1 MAKISNTTAY
11 PNVTPTA
18 NDFVILTD
26 VSDSDATK
34 TCTVNDFQGFFG
46 THTLVKT
53 LTTPDLLTSFTKPV
67 ILLPAQGANKL
78 IVPYGTIVY
87 KTTFNTQAFNFT
99 NATLE
104 YDSVTLHTVGTPILN
119 AAVDYISVESPQQFP
134 SPAASVIGNN
144 NLLFKGTTANPTQG
158 DGTLTINL
166 QYRIVE
172 I

>member
-11 PNVTPTA
+11 PNVTPTS

-53 LTTPDLLTSFTKPV
+53 LTTPELLTSFTTPI
-67 ILLPAQGANKL
+67 ILLPAQGANKI
-78 IVPYGTIVY
+78 IVPYGPIVY

-104 YDSVTLHTVGTPILN
+104 YDSVTLNTVGTAILN
-119 AAVDYISVESPQQFP
+119 AGADYIGVNSPQDFTP
-134 SPAASVIGNN
+134 PPASYAVNN

-172 I
+172 M

>member
-1 MAKISNTTAY
+1 MAKISNTKAY

-34 TCTVNDFQGFFG
+34 TCTVNEFQGFFG
-46 THTLVKT
+46 TKTLVKT
-53 LTTPDLLTSFTKPV
+53 LTTAELLNSFTTPIV
-67 ILLPAQGANKL
+67 LIPAQGANKI

-99 NATLE
+99 SAALE
-104 YDSVTLHTVGTPILN
+104 YDSVTLHTVSTSILN
-119 AAVDYISVESPQQFP
+119 ASADYISIESPQNFP
-134 SPAASVIGNN
+134 SPAASVVGNN
-144 NLLFKGTTANPTQG
+144 NLLFKGLVGNPTQG
-158 DGTLTINL
+158 DGTLTINF

>member
-1 MAKISNTTAY
+1 MAKINNTTVY
-11 PNVTPTA
+11 PNVTPTQD
-18 NDFVILTD
+18 DFVILTD

-53 LTTPDLLTSFTKPV
+53 LTTAELLNSFVTPI
-67 ILLPAQGANKL
+67 ILVPAQGANKV
-78 IVPYGTIVY
+78 IVPYGTVVY
-87 KTTFNTQAFNFT
+87 KSDFNTQAFNFT
-99 NATLE
+99 NATLQ
-104 YDSVTLHTVGTPILN
+104 YDSVELNTVGTAILN
-119 AAVDYISVESPQQFP
+119 TGSDYVGLSNITPG
-134 SPAASVIGNN
+134 AASVAGNN
-144 NLLFKGTTANPTQG
+144 NLLFKATTGNPTQG

>member
-11 PNVTPTA
+11 PNVTPTS

-53 LTTPDLLTSFTKPV
+53 LTTLELLNSFTTPI
-67 ILLPAQGANKL
+67 ILLPAQGANKI
-78 IVPYGTIVY
+78 IVPYGPIVY

-104 YDSVTLHTVGTPILN
+104 YDSVTLNTVGTAILN
-119 AAVDYISVESPQQFP
+119 AGADYIGVNS
-134 SPAASVIGNN
+134 ASSYSASYAVNN

>member
-34 TCTVNDFQGFFG
+34 TCTVNEFQGYFG
-46 THTLVKT
+46 TKTLVKT
-53 LTTPDLLTSFTKPV
+53 LTTAELLNSFTTPIV
-67 ILLPAQGANKL
+67 LIAAQGANKI

-99 NATLE
+99 DATLE
-104 YDSVTLHTVGTPILN
+104 YDSLTLNTVGTTILN
-119 AAVDYISVESPQQFP
+119 AGSTYTGLSNVTPGAGSV
-134 SPAASVIGNN
+134 VGNN
-144 NLLFKGTTANPTQG
+144 NLLFKASTGNPTQG
-158 DGTLTINL
+158 DGTLTINF

>member
-53 LTTPDLLTSFTKPV
+53 LTTPELLTSFTTPI
-67 ILLPAQGANKL
+67 ILLPAQGANKI
-78 IVPYGTIVY
+78 IVPYGPIVY

-99 NATLE
+99 NATLD
-104 YDSVTLHTVGTPILN
+104 YDSVTLNTVGTAILN
-119 AAVDYISVESPQQFP
+119 AGADYIGVNS
-134 SPAASVIGNN
+134 ASSYSASYAVNN
-144 NLLFKGTTANPTQG
+144 NLLFKASTGNPTQG